1 MAHPAMARPSPAY
14 LDTNV
19 TVWVAEGKL
28 TKITAAAKRILESAD
43 LLISPM
49 VLIELQYLYELKRI
63 KVPARDILLKI
74 QHEIGVQV
82 CGIPF
87 PVVANVMLD
96 ENWTRD
102 PFDRM
107 IVSQAKANG
116 LAMLVSSDGD
126 IADHYQRTIW

>member
-1 MAHPAMARPSPAY
+1 M
-14 LDTNV
+14 